1 MELDDAVEL
10 LKNYPNYKDYLINLF
25 LSDRV
30 LSDQLVVLRDTHT
43 NPQYPYLSEEY
54 TPLINAGYMDDSYQI
69 THSGYKALDVLGV
82 Y

>member
-54 TPLINAGYMDDSYQI
+54 TPLINAGYMTQDRKI
-69 THSGYKALDVLGV
+69 THSGYKALEVFNLD
-82 Y
+82 